1 MEKSAEDLRLALER
15 VVPAIDRDRAHNLE
29 EDVFRNNTIL
39 LDISASGEP
48 IYKSDQT
55 PEEDARQARLRMW
68 AERGDFSEILASK
81 MRTGKIEEED
91 ALSKLRKLRRQV
103 SLPPEIA
110 PIKTG
115 TIPET
120 EFYPLRDRMLHQLET
135 ALFNAEQAQNLL
147 GMLIHNSRMQA
158 GQSQDSSTV
167 LAAQSEY
174 FLEPEAVSLSALT
187 KSTEGQESET
197 PIPKVS
203 LQERKLVL
211 EGKKQSLR
219 RCAAI
224 LKNGAE
230 ELRSNAAPERARW
243 TALSAIQKQG
253 WKLTAGRPLV
263 DMERFDMMGQR
274 SNLLQGFGTPVL
286 QGSGS
291 LNEDG
296 ARDAWIGYGPA
307 EAPVPLLQ
315 RTLAYWDEASNDH
328 NARLAFPDR
337 QWRQMRVSFIQ
348 ADGSR
353 QWTSMPATRD
363 VNPTLNQ
370 QLHDAQRDAVDCQLF
385 EDLKA
390 NSGVLSPVL
399 ARLVNELSISLP
411 LSSDLKLQVEL
422 VTSEKKDAENAT
434 DSIYSPFASLLL
446 AALRLRLLQNWSRD
460 LDIQRNARIG
470 IPIETPRNDLM
481 GPFWTLYQYTLYLA
495 RLRDLLNRAKM
506 SYTTMSYVWKPFQMV
521 PDIQKWLQSFLD
533 ISLGPTTNPLCGGTV
548 LIYNEAVLVVQL
560 TLRAPSHLDAL
571 FPQQAHAPGKGVRLA
586 LDLEQFE
593 SRLHAELRSES
604 VCWIA
609 IGVVSVLG
617 VFARDPPN
625 DLRIG
630 VKYRPEQCEFR
641 TQQGDVL
648 VMCSFSLGVGQVIK
662 GWDMGLREMCVGE
675 KRRLQIP
682 PHLAYGETGAGSVIP
697 PNAALVFDVEL
708 LDIDSPRIVA
718 SRAMHKDL

>member
-1 MEKSAEDLRLALER
+1 MEKSAEGLRLALER
-15 VVPAIDRDRAHNLE
+15 VVPVVDRDKVHTVE
-29 EDVFRNNTIL
+29 ENAFQQNTIL

-48 IYKSDQT
+48 IYQHDQT
-55 PEEDARQARLRMW
+55 PEEAARQARLRMW
-68 AERGDFSEILASK
+68 AERGDFSELLASK
-81 MRTGKIEEED
+81 MSTGEVEEED

-103 SLPPEIA
+103 SLPPITA

-120 EFYPLRDRMLHQLET
+120 EFYPIRDRMLHQLET

-147 GMLIHNSRMQA
+147 GMLIHNSRRQA

-167 LAAQSEY
+167 LAAQPEY

-187 KSTEGQESET
+187 KSAEDQESDIPT
-197 PIPKVS
+197 PKVS
-203 LQERKLVL
+203 VQERKLVL

-243 TALSAIQKQG
+243 TALSSIQNQG
-253 WKLTAGRPLV
+253 WKLTPGRPLV
-263 DMERFDMMGQR
+263 DMERFDRIGQH

-286 QGSGS
+286 QASGS
-291 LNEDG
+291 LNEEG

-337 QWRQMRVSFIQ
+337 QWRQMRVSFIL
-348 ADGSR
+348 ADQSR
-353 QWTSMPATRD
+353 EWTSMLATRD
-363 VNPTLNQ
+363 ESPTLDQ
-370 QLHDAQRDAVDCQLF
+370 QLHDAQQDAVDCQLF

-390 NSGVLSPVL
+390 NSGVLSHVL
-399 ARLVNELSISLP
+399 ARLVNEFSISLP
-411 LSSDLKLQVEL
+411 LSSDLKLKIEL
-422 VTSEKKDAENAT
+422 VTSDKKDAENAT
-434 DSIYSPFASLLL
+434 NFIYSPLASLLL
-446 AALRLRLLQNWSRD
+446 ASLRLRLLQHWSRG
-460 LDIQRNARIG
+460 LDAQRNARIG
-470 IPIETPRNDLM
+470 IPIETSRNDLM
-481 GPFWTLYQYTLYLA
+481 GPFWTLYQYTLYLEQ
-495 RLRDLLNRAKM
+495 LRDLLDRAKTL
-506 SYTTMSYVWKPFQMV
+506 YTAMSYVWKPFQMV
-521 PDIQKWLQSFLD
+521 PDLQKWLQSFLD
-533 ISLGPTTNPLCGGTV
+533 LSSGSTTHPLCGGTV
-548 LIYNEAVLVVQL
+548 LVYNEAILVVQL
-560 TLRAPSHLDAL
+560 TLRAPGHLDAF
-571 FPQQAHAPGKGVRLA
+571 FPQQARAAGKGL
-586 LDLEQFE
+586 
-593 SRLHAELRSES
+593 
-604 VCWIA
+604 WIA
-609 IGVVSVLG
+609 IGLVSVLG
-617 VFARDPPN
+617 VFARDPPK

-630 VKYRPEQCEFR
+630 VKYRPDQCEFR

-648 VMCSFSLGVGQVIK
+648 VMHYTGKLWDGTKFDSSLDHNQPFSFSLGVGQVIQ
-662 GWDMGLREMCVGE
+662 GWDLGLREMCVGE